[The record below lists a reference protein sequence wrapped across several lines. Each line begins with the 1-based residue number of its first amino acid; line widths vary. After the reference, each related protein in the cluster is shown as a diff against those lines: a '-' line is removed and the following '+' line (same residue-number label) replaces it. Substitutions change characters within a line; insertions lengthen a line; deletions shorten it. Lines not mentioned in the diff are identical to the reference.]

1 MLMTFFCRISS
12 VSTLVPDIWIN
23 FKIADFRRL
32 LVSFGV
38 FGHVGN
44 SAAGSSWYSK
54 KWEFDRERWVRSRQF
69 VLERPISLD
78 VLEMLDVSFATE
90 WKK

>member
-1 MLMTFFCRISS
+1 MLMTFFAALGWWYVYMFGLMNTRF
-12 VSTLVPDIWIN
+12 DGQ
-23 FKIADFRRL
+23 F
-32 LVSFGV
+32 FGV

-44 SAAGSSWYSK
+44 LAAGSSWYSK
-54 KWEFDRERWVRSRQF
+54 KWEFDRERRVRSRQF
-69 VLERPISLD
+69 VLERPISSD